1 MQALIEFII
10 SHMDKKREN
19 KHERFVHLAEARMKK
34 VLLAMRSLGNL
45 SNKQNYDYSIDE
57 ANQMIKHLK
66 NELNELESLFLKD
79 RNKIDFKFKKRIL
92 DD

>member
-1 MQALIEFII
+1 M
-10 SHMDKKREN
+10 KEN
-19 KHERFVHLAEARMKK
+19 KVNKHDRFVHLAEARMKK
-34 VLLAMRSLGNL
+34 VLTAMRSLANL

-79 RNKIDFKFKKRIL
+79 RNKIDFKFKKSCICSIKVL
-92 DD
+92 